1 MHVMYQMRDLSIHPV
16 GRKSI
21 YRKSSIKHPPGAYLF
36 QAYLMGSWGGLNKK
50 RGAYLI

>member
-1 MHVMYQMRDLSIHPV
+1 MHVMYQMRDFSIHPV

-21 YRKSSIKHPPGAYLF
+21 YRKSSIKYPPGAYLF
-36 QAYLMGSWGGLNKK
+36 QAYLRGGLNKK